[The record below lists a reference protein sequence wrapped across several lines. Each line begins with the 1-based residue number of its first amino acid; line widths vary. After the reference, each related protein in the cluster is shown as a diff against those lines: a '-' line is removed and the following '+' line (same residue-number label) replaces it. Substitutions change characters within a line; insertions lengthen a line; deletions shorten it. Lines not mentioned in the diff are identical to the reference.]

1 MNVFMKAIKDHT
13 DWKVRIQNL
22 IDDKKIGHLNLHEV
36 ASDDRCELGKWIKG
50 LDKRQGHTYA
60 LSRLRNFH
68 KEFHVIAGEAVRHAQ
83 HGDKEQAQLLLNGEY
98 ARLSREVV
106 KSLLAMSKRTNHTD

>member
-1 MNVFMKAIKDHT
+1 MKAIQDHT
-13 DWKVRIQNL
+13 EWKVRIQGL
-22 IDDKKIGHLNLHEV
+22 IDGKRLGDLNLQEV
-36 ASDDRCELGKWIKG
+36 ADDDLCELGQWIKG

-68 KEFHVIAGEAVRHAQ
+68 KEFHAVAGKAVQ
-83 HGDKEQAQLLLNGEY
+83 HVQRGEMEQAQTILNGEY

-106 KSLLAMSKRTNHTD
+106 NSLLAMSKRAKQLD